1 MPPMTP
7 GEAQR
12 WIEEGLY
19 TGRVPQLHARRAL
32 QTIADM
38 DTETLT
44 TQPHPRGSWNGDF
57 KDPYYFDEAPG
68 TRMRRHVTE
77 WRKA

>member
-1 MPPMTP
+1 MTPMTP
-7 GEAQR
+7 EEAQR
-12 WIEEGLY
+12 WIEVGKYE
-19 TGRVPQLHARRAL
+19 GRVPQLPALRAI

-44 TQPHPRGSWNGDF
+44 TQPHPRGSWNGDAQ
-57 KDPYYFDEAPG
+57 DPHYFDVAPG

-77 WRKA
+77 WNKA

>member
-1 MPPMTP
+1 MTPMTP
-7 GEAQR
+7 EEAQR
-12 WIEEGLY
+12 WLEEDRY

-44 TQPHPRGSWNGDF
+44 TQAHPRGSWNGDSA
-57 KDPYYFDEAPG
+57 DPHYFDEAPG
-68 TRMRRHVTE
+68 TRMYRHVTE
-77 WRKA
+77 WNKA

>member
-1 MPPMTP
+1 MTPMTP
-7 GEAQR
+7 GEAKR

-38 DTETLT
+38 DTE
-44 TQPHPRGSWNGDF
+44 
-57 KDPYYFDEAPG
+57 
-68 TRMRRHVTE
+68 
-77 WRKA
+77 